1 MIELVRAEKRVKT
14 FTNSVNDL
22 KKSWENGNLDE
33 SVDVVEV
40 SFNDQQFLKSSLF
53 IVELIFFIFILLT
66 VSASDMA

>member
-40 SFNDQQFLKSSLF
+40 SFNDQQFL
-53 IVELIFFIFILLT
+53 
-66 VSASDMA
+66 